1 MTCPH
6 AAFTCDGATK
16 DGRDRHGETGW
27 AWGSAV
33 DERGNRTERRR
44 ARTGG
49 RAAEW
54 TWDGTAVERQ
64 QHEGG
69 GGSVKE
75 DRRPDA

>member
-1 MTCPH
+1 M
-6 AAFTCDGATK
+6 
-16 DGRDRHGETGW
+16 
-27 AWGSAV
+27 

-75 DRRPDA
+75 DRRPDAEKQDTQHNETAQSAYGWRWHRADE